1 MKNQKPLH
9 ENRTNGI
16 PLTMVYLDAFLPWDR
31 DMAKRARLS
40 GTGFIRRRIMGNRPL
55 EWTVSE
61 EDIQFRFH
69 MLPEGWMKKT
79 EKLCGRLQEA
89 VAEAAGGNQIWI
101 APGLRNILGKSEA
114 GAAFRSRPVPEPA
127 LMRLLWK
134 QQEFC
139 PYMTV
144 IMPDFGKEDFY
155 EEIEAEAD
163 VLREFLE
170 DDYNGLNGLLLV
182 SRALEGGSLRISLEE
197 EVPYYS
203 HIYQDTG
210 LPVICAGS
218 PAGAHSRGSICIDM
232 RPGYRIAFRRLPEN
246 AIYLDMTSEAEK
258 ERLLCA
264 KRKDISYVSAL
275 NILDTYVR
283 KRYNTNRYRES
294 GDSQPYRQERFYR

>member
-1 MKNQKPLH
+1 
-9 ENRTNGI
+9 
-16 PLTMVYLDAFLPWDR
+16 
-31 DMAKRARLS
+31 MAKRARPTA
-40 GTGFIRRRIMGNRPL
+40 GKRFIRRRIMGNRPL

-89 VAEAAGGNQIWI
+89 VAEAAGGNQIWL
-101 APGLRNILGKSEA
+101 APELRNALGKTEA
-114 GAAFRSRPVPEPA
+114 AAVLCSLPVPEPA

-134 QQEFC
+134 QQEFR
-139 PYMTV
+139 PHMTI

-163 VLREFLE
+163 LAREFLE
-170 DDYNGLNGLLLV
+170 DDYEGLNGLLLV
-182 SRALEGGSLRISLEE
+182 SRTLEEGGLQISLEE

-218 PAGAHSRGSICIDM
+218 PADAFSRGSICIDM
-232 RPGYRIAFRRLPEN
+232 RPGYRIAFRRLPEK
-246 AIYLDMTSEAEK
+246 ALYLDMTSEAEK
-258 ERLLCA
+258 ERLLRA

-283 KRYNTNRYRES
+283 KRYNTNRYQES
-294 GDSQPYRQERFYR
+294 DDNQPYK